1 MQRDNIAA
9 FKSVFARF
17 RRPAKKGTRWVSM
30 GLVLFL
36 CCGLT
41 LALLNY
47 IFPLRINITYSP
59 VIMAADGSVINAFL
73 SRDDKWR
80 MQLEPGEINPVL
92 EKALLLK
99 EDKYFYYHPGVNPV
113 ALGRALVKILPKT
126 KRPPAPLPL
135 PCR

>member
-1 MQRDNIAA
+1 
-9 FKSVFARF
+9 
-17 RRPAKKGTRWVSM
+17 M